1 LIRSRP
7 LAHPFRLPVYV
18 ARRPPAP
25 FCKTPSYDWRL
36 TQTPYNYSA
45 LKFINLTRRTEIGA
59 NSYYVEIGRHRLML
73 DCGMHPK
80 NTGEDALPH
89 LKAIADR
96 EIDAILISHAHQD
109 HIGTLPVAMRRFP
122 SARVFMTEATADIGN
137 VLLHN
142 SVNVMTRQREEIGER
157 SYPLFTH
164 RETDRASERWRWC
177 PVRQRISIAGERAP
191 QCERNA
197 LTFEF
202 FDAGHVLGSTGILLR
217 AQGQTVFYTGDVNFD
232 DQTIMEAAIFPEEK
246 IDVLIMECTRGDHA
260 KPAGWTRAGEERRLA
275 ETLEDAFARGACVLI
290 PVFAL
295 GKTQEILAMLY
306 KFRRESRKVSGEF
319 PIYIGGLSSKFTD
332 IYDRRARMTRR
343 QLPRLQLMRD
353 VAPFILNDE
362 TVRDAPLRAGR
373 VYVLSSGM
381 MIPKTLSN
389 VFARRLIE
397 NPQHSIFFVGY
408 ANPESPAG
416 LLRDAGSDGEVALDP
431 DKPPQRIRCNI
442 EQFQFSAHAT
452 RETLIGYAKKLS
464 PRKIVLVHG
473 DPPAVEW
480 MRTTLSAELPDSE
493 VIMPDPGVELE
504 L

>member
-1 LIRSRP
+1 
-7 LAHPFRLPVYV
+7 
-18 ARRPPAP
+18 
-25 FCKTPSYDWRL
+25 
-36 TQTPYNYSA
+36 
-45 LKFINLTRRTEIGA
+45 LKFINLTRHTEIGA
-59 NSYYVEIGRHRLML
+59 NSYYLEIGHRRLLL

-80 NTGEDALPH
+80 YTGEDALPNF
-89 LKAIADR
+89 KAIADR
-96 EIDAILISHAHQD
+96 DIDAILMSHAHQD
-109 HIGTLPVAMRRFP
+109 HIGTLPLAMRRFP
-122 SARVFMTEATADIGN
+122 RAQVFMTEATAEVGS

-142 SVNVMTRQREEIGER
+142 SVNVMTRQREEIGEM

-164 RETDRASERWRWC
+164 REIDRASKRWRWC
-177 PVRQRISIAGERAP
+177 PMRQQISIAGERAAP
-191 QCERNA
+191 HDRDT
-197 LTFEF
+197 LTFQF
-202 FDAGHVLGSTGILLR
+202 FDAGHVIGSTGVMLR
-217 AQGQTVFYTGDVNFD
+217 AEGQNVFYTGDVNFD
-232 DQTIMEAAIFPEEK
+232 DQTIMQATGFPEEK

-260 KPAGWTRAGEERRLA
+260 KSEGWTRVGEERRLA
-275 ETLEDAFARGACVLI
+275 DELAAAFERDACVLI

-306 KFRRESRKVSGEF
+306 KFRRQRLLPEF

-332 IYDRRARMTRR
+332 IYDRRAHVTRR
-343 QLPRLQLMRD
+343 QLPRLKLMRE

-362 TVRDAPLRAGR
+362 TVRNSAARGRR

-389 VFARRLIE
+389 VFARRIIE

-416 LLRDAGSDGEVALDP
+416 LLREAGAGGEVALDP
-431 DKPPQRIRCNI
+431 DKPPQSIRCNI

-452 RETLIGYAKKLS
+452 RESLIEYAKKIS
-464 PRKIVLVHG
+464 PKKIVLVHG

-480 MRTTLSAELPDSE
+480 MRATLSKELSGSE
-493 VIMPDPGVELE
+493 VIVPTPGAELE

>member
-1 LIRSRP
+1 M
-7 LAHPFRLPVYV
+7 
-18 ARRPPAP
+18 
-25 FCKTPSYDWRL
+25 
-36 TQTPYNYSA
+36 
-45 LKFINLTRRTEIGA
+45 EIGA
-59 NSYYVEIGRHRLML
+59 NSYYLEIGRHQLVL

-80 NTGEDALPH
+80 NTGEDALPY

-96 EIDAILISHAHQD
+96 KIEAILISHAHQD

-122 SARVFMTEATADIGN
+122 GVRVFMTEATAEIGN

-142 SVNVMTRQREEIGER
+142 SVNVMTRQREEIGEM

-164 RETDRASERWRWC
+164 RETDRASERWQWC
-177 PVRQRISIAGERAP
+177 PLRQRISIAGERAP
-191 QCERNA
+191 QRERDA

-202 FDAGHVLGSTGILLR
+202 FEAGHVLGSAGILLR
-217 AQGQTVFYTGDVNFD
+217 TERQTVFYTGDVNFD
-232 DQTIMEAAIFPEEK
+232 DQTIMQAAVFSEEN

-260 KPAGWTRAGEERRLA
+260 KPVGWTRAGEERRLA
-275 ETLEDAFARGACVLI
+275 EALGHAFERGAGVLI

-306 KFRRESRKVSGEF
+306 KFRRESRKLSGEF
-319 PIYIGGLSSKFTD
+319 PIYIGGLSSKMTD
-332 IYDRRARMTRR
+332 IYDRRAHTTRR
-343 QLPRLQLMRD
+343 QLPRLQLMREA
-353 VAPFILNDE
+353 APFILNDE
-362 TVRDAPLRAGR
+362 TVRDAPLRGRR

-389 VFARRLIE
+389 VFARRLVE

-416 LLRDAGSDGEVALDP
+416 LLRDAGTGGEVALDP

-452 RETLIGYAKKLS
+452 RESLIEYAKKIS

-480 MRTTLSAELPDSE
+480 MRAQLDADLPDTD
-493 VIMPDPGVELE
+493 VIVPEPGVELD

>member
-1 LIRSRP
+1 
-7 LAHPFRLPVYV
+7 
-18 ARRPPAP
+18 
-25 FCKTPSYDWRL
+25 
-36 TQTPYNYSA
+36 

-59 NSYYVEIGRHRLML
+59 NSYYLEIGRHRLLL

-80 NTGEDALPH
+80 NTGEDALPN
-89 LKAIADR
+89 LKAIADQR
-96 EIDAILISHAHQD
+96 IDAILISHAHQD

-122 SARVFMTEATADIGN
+122 SARVFMTEATADVGG

-164 RETDRASERWRWC
+164 REIDRASEHWRWC
-177 PVRQRISIAGERAP
+177 PMHQRISIAGERAP
-191 QCERNA
+191 QREKSA

-217 AQGQTVFYTGDVNFD
+217 AEGQTVFYTGDTNFD
-232 DQTIMEAAIFPEEK
+232 DQTIMEAAKFPEEK

-260 KPAGWTRAGEERRLA
+260 KPTGRTRGGEERRLA
-275 ETLEDAFARGACVLI
+275 EALEDAFAYEACVLI

-306 KFRRESRKVSGEF
+306 KFRRESRKASGEF
-319 PIYIGGLSSKFTD
+319 LIYIGGLSSKFTD

-397 NPQHSIFFVGY
+397 QPQHSVFFVGY

-416 LLRDAGSDGEVALDP
+416 LLRDAGVGGEVALDP

-452 RETLIGYAKKLS
+452 RETLIEYAKKLS

-473 DPPAVEW
+473 GPSAVEW
-480 MRTTLSAELPDSE
+480 MRATLSAELPDSE
-493 VIMPDPGVELE
+493 VIMPAPGVELE

>member
-1 LIRSRP
+1 
-7 LAHPFRLPVYV
+7 
-18 ARRPPAP
+18 
-25 FCKTPSYDWRL
+25 
-36 TQTPYNYSA
+36 

-59 NSYYVEIGRHRLML
+59 NSYYLEIGGHRLVL

-80 NTGEDALPH
+80 NTGEDALP
-89 LKAIADR
+89 LSTPIAGR
-96 EIDAILISHAHQD
+96 EIEAILISHAHQD

-122 SARVFMTEATADIGN
+122 RARVFMTEATAEVGS

-177 PVRQRISIAGERAP
+177 PLRQRISIAGERAP
-191 QCERNA
+191 QRERDA

-202 FDAGHVLGSTGILLR
+202 FEAGHVLGSAGILVR
-217 AQGQTVFYTGDVNFD
+217 AEGQTVFYTGDVNFD
-232 DQTIMEAAIFPEEK
+232 DQTIMQAAIFPEEK
-246 IDVLIMECTRGDHA
+246 LDVLIMECTRGDHA
-260 KPAGWTRAGEERRLA
+260 KPAGWTRASEEQRLVEGLA
-275 ETLEDAFARGACVLI
+275 NAFDRGACVLI

-295 GKTQEILAMLY
+295 GKTQEVLAMLH
-306 KFRRESRKVSGEF
+306 KFRRQRLLPDF

-332 IYDRRARMTRR
+332 IYDRRAHTTRR
-343 QLPRLQLMRD
+343 QLPRLQLMREA
-353 VAPFILNDE
+353 APFVLNDE

-373 VYVLSSGM
+373 VYALSSGM
-381 MIPKTLSN
+381 MIPNTLSN

-397 NPQHSIFFVGY
+397 NPQHAIFFVGY
-408 ANPESPAG
+408 ASPESPAG
-416 LLRDAGSDGEVALDP
+416 LLRETGPGGEVALDP
-431 DKPPQRIRCNI
+431 DKPPQRVRCNI

-452 RETLIGYAKKLS
+452 RETLIEYARKIS

-473 DPPAVEW
+473 DLPAVEW
-480 MRTTLSAELPDSE
+480 MRATLSAELPGSE
-493 VIMPDPGVELE
+493 VIVPAPGVELE